1 MKWRLTMF
9 ELDLMRM
16 TLLVGV
22 VIAALVYQKTRLVT
36 GGLMTGA
43 YVALLISSGSFDDVA
58 GWAVLTLVSF
68 CVIKLFSM
76 LMALPKVWIITIAIL
91 TSTIVH
97 TAAVLLSGGK
107 GMNNEVYLSGFE
119 IVIAGGMYITPGLT
133 AYDIARQGWLRTAG
147 VISVVTGST
156 LVVTF
161 SVSALGQ
168 TSGPQLPLTTPDS
181 VFYTSLSFPLV
192 MLVCIAVAEVMR
204 LTFGWGTGGIIGSV
218 FFVELLVASPVS
230 FVVIIVL
237 VAITVALTHA
247 SKRVFVL
254 TPRQSFQF
262 TFILGSLIA
271 WVGLSIGSQL
281 GIEAAI
287 IANQYALEPLL
298 AVALISTDVARYG
311 TVGTIKGKVFVLLA
325 VVATNLL
332 VINGSFQAW
341 AIFSVEIALIIV
353 LYIIG
358 FIYVKR
364 GWDHAQAVGEKYP
377 LIPGTQSLPTAS
389 DSKRARAKKL
399 RQLKQLERQEK
410 LHVLD

>member
-1 MKWRLTMF
+1 MF

-22 VIAALVYQKTRLVT
+22 VIAALIYQRTRLVT

-43 YVALLISSGSFDDVA
+43 YLALLISSESFGDVL
-58 GWAVLTLVSF
+58 GWALLTFVSF
-68 CVIKLFSM
+68 VMIKLFSM
-76 LMALPKVWIITIAIL
+76 LMALPKAWILTIAIL

-97 TAAVLLSGGK
+97 AMAVILSGGK
-107 GMNNEVYLSGFE
+107 GVNNEVFLSGFE

-133 AYDIARQGWLRTAG
+133 AYDIARQGWLRTTT
-147 VISVVTGST
+147 VISIVTGAT
-156 LVVTF
+156 LLVTV
-161 SVSALGQ
+161 SVAALGQ

-181 VFYTSLSFPLV
+181 VFYTAFSFPLV
-192 MLVCIAVAEVMR
+192 MLLCIAVAEVMR
-204 LTFGWGTGGIIGSV
+204 LAFGWGSGGIIGSV

-237 VAITVALTHA
+237 VGITVVLTHQIQ
-247 SKRVFVL
+247 RVFVL

-262 TFILGSLIA
+262 TFIVGSLIA
-271 WVGLSIGSQL
+271 WVGLSLGSQL
-281 GIEAAI
+281 GIEPAI

-298 AVALISTDVARYG
+298 AVGLISTDVARFG
-311 TVGTIKGKVFVLLA
+311 TVRTIKGKSFVLLA
-325 VVATNLL
+325 VISTNLL

-341 AIFSVEIALIIV
+341 AIFSIEVAVIIV

-358 FIYVKR
+358 FLYVVR

-377 LIPGTQSLPTAS
+377 LLPGTQNSPTAS
-389 DSKRARAKKL
+389 DSKRERARKL
-399 RQLKQLERQEK
+399 RRLKQLERQEK

>member
-1 MKWRLTMF
+1 MF

-97 TAAVLLSGGK
+97 TATVLLSGGK
-107 GMNNEVYLSGFE
+107 GMNNEVFLSGFE

-168 TSGPQLPLTTPDS
+168 TSGPQLPLTTPNS

-237 VAITVALTHA
+237 VAITVVLTHA

>member
-1 MKWRLTMF
+1 MF

-107 GMNNEVYLSGFE
+107 GMNNEVFLSGFE

-218 FFVELLVASPVS
+218 FFVELLV
-230 FVVIIVL
+230 FL
-237 VAITVALTHA
+237 FEL
-247 SKRVFVL
+247 
-254 TPRQSFQF
+254 
-262 TFILGSLIA
+262 
-271 WVGLSIGSQL
+271 
-281 GIEAAI
+281 
-287 IANQYALEPLL
+287 
-298 AVALISTDVARYG
+298 
-311 TVGTIKGKVFVLLA
+311 
-325 VVATNLL
+325 
-332 VINGSFQAW
+332 
-341 AIFSVEIALIIV
+341 
-353 LYIIG
+353 
-358 FIYVKR
+358 
-364 GWDHAQAVGEKYP
+364 
-377 LIPGTQSLPTAS
+377 
-389 DSKRARAKKL
+389 
-399 RQLKQLERQEK
+399 
-410 LHVLD
+410 

>member
-1 MKWRLTMF
+1 MF

-107 GMNNEVYLSGFE
+107 GMNNEVFLSGFE

-237 VAITVALTHA
+237 VAITVVLTHA

-364 GWDHAQAVGEKYP
+364 GWGHAQAVGEKYP

>member
-1 MKWRLTMF
+1 MF

-237 VAITVALTHA
+237 VAITVVLTHA

>member
-1 MKWRLTMF
+1 MF

-97 TAAVLLSGGK
+97 TATVLLSGGK
-107 GMNNEVYLSGFE
+107 GMNNEVFLSGFE